1 MKILQTPV
9 RFYPYIGGV
18 ENYVYYLSQ
27 ELVQMGHEVN
37 VLCAN
42 EPVSAEY
49 GTVNGINIKRLF
61 SIGKIANTNLT
72 PGLLR
77 ALSREDFDIIHTH
90 IPTPWSADLSA
101 YISSKNKK
109 PLVLTYH
116 NDVTGKGFA
125 NHIAK
130 LYNATGLQ
138 RVLKKADR
146 IIITQASYFES
157 SPYLKPY
164 HEKILVVP
172 NGVNINKFQPSK
184 AKEKNTLFFLS
195 VLDEYH
201 KYKGL
206 DYLLNALKIVKN
218 EIKSVKLIVGG
229 KGVLL
234 KSYGELATK
243 LGLEENVEFVGFI
256 PDDKLSDYYSQANI
270 FVLPSISPV
279 QEGFGIVA
287 LEALACKTPVV
298 TTNIVGIADDLKKS
312 ESGTVVKPKDVESLA
327 QGIIKILNNQKL
339 QLTMGE
345 NGRKMVG
352 EKYTWK
358 KVAETMVNIYSEII

>member
-9 RFYPYIGGV
+9 RFYPFIGGV

-27 ELVQMGHEVN
+27 ELVQMGHEVT

-42 EPVSAEY
+42 EPLSPENE
-49 GTVNGINIKRLF
+49 TLHGIKIKRLS

-90 IPTPWSADLSA
+90 LPTPWSADLSA

-116 NDVTGKGFA
+116 NDITGNGFA
-125 NHIAK
+125 NNIAK

-146 IIITQASYFES
+146 IIITQPSYFES
-157 SPYLKPY
+157 SPHLKPY
-164 HEKILVVP
+164 HEKIVVVP
-172 NGVNINKFQPSK
+172 NGVNINKFQPS
-184 AKEKNTLFFLS
+184 AVKENTLFFLS

-206 DYLLNALKIVKN
+206 DYLLDAIKIVKN
-218 EIKSVKLIVGG
+218 EIKTVKLIVGG
-229 KGVLL
+229 QGVLL
-234 KSYGELATK
+234 KSYEELTAD
-243 LGLEENVEFVGFI
+243 LGLQDNVEFVGFI

-270 FVLPSISPV
+270 FVLPSISSV

-298 TTNIVGIADDLKKS
+298 TTDIVGIADDLQMSK
-312 ESGTVVKPKDVESLA
+312 SGTVVKPKDVESLA
-327 QGIIKILNNQKL
+327 REIIKILNNEKL
-339 QLTMGE
+339 QLSMGD

-352 EKYTWK
+352 DKYTWK
-358 KVAETMVNIYSEII
+358 KVAETMANIYQEII